1 MSTNDVRIGDVS
13 VGDTLPELPIPLTVS
28 LIVSGALASRDYTPV
43 HHDKAKAQQAG
54 LGDVFMNILTTNG
67 LVGRFITDWAGPN
80 ATLRNV
86 NIKLGTPNLP
96 GDTMTLTGTIVSK
109 QGDEVTVDVTGKNA
123 WGNHVTGTVR
133 VALAS

>member
-1 MSTNDVRIGDVS
+1 MSTNDVKMGDVS
-13 VGDTLPELPIPLTVS
+13 VGDTLPALPIPLTVS